1 MSCPLE
7 LSITGTRAKL
17 LVLGAWMLS
26 ALFSIP
32 QFFLYEEAVIQ
43 GVTQCWIDLG
53 EPIYWQIYMATV
65 STVLFFIP
73 AIIITLCYAIIVKTI
88 WDKGTYRMPKDKRHQ
103 NQLGSSDE
111 DDRESRRASSRG
123 IIPRAKVKTV
133 KMTFV
138 IVFVFILCWSP
149 YIIFDLL
156 QVFEQIPQ
164 TQTFIAIAS
173 MIQSLAP
180 LNSAANP
187 LIYCLFSNE
196 SIKTLR

>member
-1 MSCPLE
+1 MF
-7 LSITGTRAKL
+7 
-17 LVLGAWMLS
+17 GAWTLS
-26 ALFSIP
+26 ALFSVP

-53 EPIYWQIYMATV
+53 EPIYWQLYMSIV

-88 WDKGTYRMPKDKRHQ
+88 WAKGTYKMPKDKRRQ
-103 NQLGSSDE
+103 QAAPRSSSE
-111 DDRESRRASSRG
+111 DDERESRRASSRG

-138 IVFVFILCWSP
+138 IVIVFIMCWSP

-156 QVFEQIPQ
+156 QVFDQIPH
-164 TQTFIAIAS
+164 TQTFVAIS
-173 MIQSLAP
+173 SLVQSLAP

-196 SIKTLR
+196 SLKTLR